1 MANWQV
7 ATGDVPGQQ
16 CVVQGGELT
25 QMVVSGNNDM
35 PTMQSEDWQIGEQ
48 GVYRVR

>member
-1 MANWQV
+1 MFPDSSV
-7 ATGDVPGQQ
+7 LYRVET
-16 CVVQGGELT
+16 GELT
-25 QMVVSGNNDM
+25 QMVVPGNEDM